1 MEQMKIR
8 GIEVTCDS
16 DKIKI
21 EKSYI
26 ITNKEKMEL
35 ILESIFERTEEFL
48 VNREMKTFIKEW
60 KYHNRLYKMHIFR
73 KRNKNLT
80 LKKEQSNWSKF
91 MCVILGF

>member
-16 DKIKI
+16 DTIKI

-26 ITNKEKMEL
+26 INNEEKMEL
-35 ILESIFERTEEFL
+35 ILNSIFERTEEFFVL
-48 VNREMKTFIKEW
+48 RKMKTFIKEW

-73 KRNKNLT
+73 KKNKNLT
-80 LKKEQSNWSKF
+80 LKKEQSKWSKF
-91 MCVILGF
+91 MCAILGF

>member
-16 DKIKI
+16 NTIKI

-26 ITNKEKMEL
+26 INNEEKMEL
-35 ILESIFERTEEFL
+35 ILNSIFERTEEFFVL
-48 VNREMKTFIKEW
+48 RKMKTFIKEW

-73 KRNKNLT
+73 EKNKNLT
-80 LKKEQSNWSKF
+80 LKKEQSKWSKF
-91 MCVILGF
+91 MCAILGF

>member
-16 DKIKI
+16 DTIKI

-26 ITNKEKMEL
+26 INNEEKMEL
-35 ILESIFERTEEFL
+35 ILNSIFERTEEFFVL
-48 VNREMKTFIKEW
+48 RKMKTFIKEW

-73 KRNKNLT
+73 EKNKNLT
-80 LKKEQSNWSKF
+80 LKKEQSKWSKF
-91 MCVILGF
+91 MCAILGF

>member
-8 GIEVTCDS
+8 GIEVTCYP

-26 ITNKEKMEL
+26 INNKEKIEL
-35 ILESIFERTEEFL
+35 ILESIFERTEEFF
-48 VNREMKTFIKEW
+48 VNRKMETFIKEW
-60 KYHNRLYKMHIFR
+60 RYHNRLYKMHIFR
-73 KRNKNLT
+73 EKNKNLV

>member
-8 GIEVTCDS
+8 GIEVTCYP

-26 ITNKEKMEL
+26 INNKEKMEL
-35 ILESIFERTEEFL
+35 ILESIFERTEEFF
-48 VNREMKTFIKEW
+48 VNRKMETFIKEW
-60 KYHNRLYKMHIFR
+60 RYHNRLYKMHIFR
-73 KRNKNLT
+73 EKNKNLV

>member
-8 GIEVTCDS
+8 GIEVTCYP

-26 ITNKEKMEL
+26 INNKEKMEL
-35 ILESIFERTEEFL
+35 ILESIFERTEEFF
-48 VNREMKTFIKEW
+48 VNRKMETFIKEW